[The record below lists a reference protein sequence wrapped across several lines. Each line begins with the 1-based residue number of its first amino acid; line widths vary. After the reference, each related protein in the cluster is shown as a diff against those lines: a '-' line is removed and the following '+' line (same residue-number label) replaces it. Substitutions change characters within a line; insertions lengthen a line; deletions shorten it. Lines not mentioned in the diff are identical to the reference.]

1 MNEWLN
7 LFQRQRA
14 SDPCDGCE
22 MIFGEAAD
30 ARTIDDLERKFC
42 FHFPDEFRS
51 LYTTYD
57 GYGVIYDT
65 KPGEIYWDFRPI
77 GDLEAFVKQY
87 RDAISGTHPA
97 IATRFYPFFDWSTGD
112 AAGYLLDGDGKL
124 LPGIYDFFHAGYE
137 ADETQD
143 FTDFLEHASDT
154 IVGYV
159 ENMIAD

>member
-1 MNEWLN
+1 
-7 LFQRQRA
+7 
-14 SDPCDGCE
+14 

-57 GYGVIYDT
+57 GYGVTYDT

-87 RDAISGTHPA
+87 VAHG
-97 IATRFYPFFDWSTGD
+97 
-112 AAGYLLDGDGKL
+112 AAGRAPFSACKL
-124 LPGIYDFFHAGYE
+124 FA
-137 ADETQD
+137 A
-143 FTDFLEHASDT
+143 AR
-154 IVGYV
+154 
-159 ENMIAD
+159 